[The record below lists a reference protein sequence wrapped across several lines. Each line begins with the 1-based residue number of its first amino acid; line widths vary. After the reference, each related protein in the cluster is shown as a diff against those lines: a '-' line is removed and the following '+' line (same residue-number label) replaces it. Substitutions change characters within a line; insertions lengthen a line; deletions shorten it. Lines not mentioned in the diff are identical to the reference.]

1 MDKIPLE
8 ELVAQTIGEQE
19 WRIIELE
26 EENFRLRNQLINKQL
41 PIHIDRDRDRDDSKQ
56 SNIITSER
64 SERVDDA
71 SQ

>member
-41 PIHIDRDRDRDDSKQ
+41 PIHIDRDRDDSKQ